1 MNRKQALVRILRLC
15 ITLPLAIFEMY
26 YTQASLGLD
35 VDELK
40 SRSEIGPLGQNL
52 LVTALLVVICVYLW
66 LSVYRQIRGYAD
78 ALSKQRA
85 EEAERRKRGPE
96 GEEGWP
102 PTPR

>member
-15 ITLPLAIFEMY
+15 ITLPLAILEMCI
-26 YTQASLGLD
+26 TQACLGD
-35 VDELK
+35 VVDELK
-40 SRSEIGPLGQNL
+40 SRSEMGPLGFNL
-52 LVTALLVVICVYLW
+52 IVAILLTVLCVYLW